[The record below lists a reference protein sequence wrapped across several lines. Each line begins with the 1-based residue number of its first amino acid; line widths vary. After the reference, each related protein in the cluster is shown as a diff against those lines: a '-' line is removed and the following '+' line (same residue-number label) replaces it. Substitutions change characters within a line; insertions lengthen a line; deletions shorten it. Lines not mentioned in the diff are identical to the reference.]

1 MTQKMRKTLV
11 FSKKNSDIFEVLSE
25 MQSNNENI
33 SEYICSLIRQDKL
46 GETNANLENLTVKV
60 DAILGILNNNGG
72 VRTSESNILKTTKTE
87 TAVEYLTS
95 DIDSVNSSNIDK
107 ILGI

>member
-11 FSKKNSDIFEVLSE
+11 FSKKNSDVFEVLSE

-33 SEYICSLIRQDKL
+33 SEYICGLIREDKSPKAS
-46 GETNANLENLTVKV
+46 ANLDTLNVKV
-60 DAILGILNNNGG
+60 DAILEILNNNNK
-72 VRTSESNILKTTKTE
+72 VKAMDSDVLKTTKTE
-87 TAVEYLTS
+87 TTVEYLTS